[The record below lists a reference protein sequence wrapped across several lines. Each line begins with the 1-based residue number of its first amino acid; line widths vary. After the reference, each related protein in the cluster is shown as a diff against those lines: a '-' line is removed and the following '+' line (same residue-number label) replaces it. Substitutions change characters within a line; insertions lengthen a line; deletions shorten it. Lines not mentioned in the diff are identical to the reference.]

1 MVNRLLLL
9 FELFILFLLA
19 SSLKEEG
26 ELKYLT
32 FDFYTNLTLNNSMK
46 PIQFFQTAF
55 YNQIY
60 INLKVG
66 STKQNIPFYLYLQQY
81 PLVLQSSNAKKGE
94 IKGIYDENK
103 SDKYR
108 KISEEKEF
116 ISGDLVKGIL
126 SEDIFEINS
135 NPSIIKF
142 YLSVENYKP
151 SHLTSGGKI
160 GLKYYRGDDEEENS
174 GFTKNLKDLDLIST
188 YDVSILYDSTSFDND
203 RGKLFIGALPHEI
216 DKNRYKLEYY
226 NKFTVSNLYGLW
238 DFWFDNTF
246 LGQEV
251 VESSKQAYF
260 YPEFGFIVG
269 TRNFFEKLN
278 NISKW
283 HEYFNITKKCHF
295 SNFHIDDMDANIH
308 GDLRFLFEFTGYYCD
323 KDVNVYDIINENLT
337 FHLNTKPDIFSLNSK
352 DIWIERNGYK
362 YFLILQTLN
371 PENSWIFGKPFFKKF
386 HMVFNL
392 NSFQI
397 SVYSQVNYNDAPSDN
412 KPTNHTILYIC
423 IILGLVLIVGV
434 LAFFL
439 IKFYIYGPR
448 KKRANE
454 LLDENYEYKPHEN
467 EENKIIASEDGENEN
482 VK

>member
-9 FELFILFLLA
+9 FELFILFLLT

-26 ELKYLT
+26 GLKYLT

-60 INLKVG
+60 INLNVG

-203 RGKLFIGALPHEI
+203 RGKLFIGAL
-216 DKNRYKLEYY
+216 
-226 NKFTVSNLYGLW
+226 
-238 DFWFDNTF
+238 F
-246 LGQEV
+246 LV
-251 VESSKQAYF
+251 
-260 YPEFGFIVG
+260 
-269 TRNFFEKLN
+269 
-278 NISKW
+278 
-283 HEYFNITKKCHF
+283 
-295 SNFHIDDMDANIH
+295 
-308 GDLRFLFEFTGYYCD
+308 
-323 KDVNVYDIINENLT
+323 
-337 FHLNTKPDIFSLNSK
+337 
-352 DIWIERNGYK
+352 
-362 YFLILQTLN
+362 
-371 PENSWIFGKPFFKKF
+371 
-386 HMVFNL
+386 
-392 NSFQI
+392 
-397 SVYSQVNYNDAPSDN
+397 
-412 KPTNHTILYIC
+412 
-423 IILGLVLIVGV
+423 
-434 LAFFL
+434 
-439 IKFYIYGPR
+439 
-448 KKRANE
+448 
-454 LLDENYEYKPHEN
+454 
-467 EENKIIASEDGENEN
+467 
-482 VK
+482 